1 MTGLD
6 LGRVCLFATRRL
18 IGSTGLSLGMQ
29 QPAEEITMDGSV
41 DSLVTVIDRSTRE
54 QYRFLDF
61 CVGHGI
67 AVTVFLS
74 SGANYTGI
82 VIDHDRTCIL
92 LGSTS
97 TTRPKD
103 PKVFMKGYIAL
114 IRPNV
119 AIELFIQYRGMGT
132 ALKRKKAQR
141 NAKTALKKAMNAQKV
156 RIKPPALECTSPS
169 VRDIRSATP

>member
-18 IGSTGLSLGMQ
+18 IGGTGLSLGMQ
-29 QPAEEITMDGSV
+29 QQAEEITMDGNV
-41 DSLVTVIDRSTRE
+41 DLLDTVIDRSTRE

-61 CVGHGI
+61 CVRHGI

-74 SGANYTGI
+74 SGANFTGI
-82 VIDHDRTCIL
+82 VIQHDRQCIL

-132 ALKRKKAQR
+132 ALKRKKEQR
-141 NAKTALKKAMNAQKV
+141 KAKTALRKAMNAQKV
-156 RIKPPALECTSPS
+156 RIKSPALECTSPGA
-169 VRDIRSATP
+169 RAIRSTTP